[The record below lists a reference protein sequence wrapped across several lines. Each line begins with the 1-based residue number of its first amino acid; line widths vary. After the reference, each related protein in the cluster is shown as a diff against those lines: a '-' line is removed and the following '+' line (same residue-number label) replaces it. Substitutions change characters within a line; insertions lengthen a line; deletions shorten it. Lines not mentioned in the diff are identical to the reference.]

1 MKTKITL
8 TIFAL
13 FLAINVAAQPPRIR
27 EEARRMTNRI
37 DRQVGLSRGQYD
49 EIYRINLRFASRE
62 IGPERRD
69 RAYQRV
75 MNERQWRDYYYGR
88 RRPGPDARPRGPRNG
103 PRDRGPYRNDYRRDR
118 RR

>member
-1 MKTKITL
+1 
-8 TIFAL
+8 
-13 FLAINVAAQPPRIR
+13 
-27 EEARRMTNRI
+27 
-37 DRQVGLSRGQYD
+37 
-49 EIYRINLRFASRE
+49 
-62 IGPERRD
+62 
-69 RAYQRV
+69 V